1 MQTLYIAEKPD
12 IANAIAGYLWPSG
25 GYKKGTGFYR
35 KDDTIVSWAIGHLL
49 ELATPEAYDRRYA
62 RWIHYRIFPQVW
74 QHKVITRSAAQFKV
88 LAGLLKTADVVVHAG
103 DPDREGQLL
112 IEEILRY
119 CNYRGSVRRLLINAK
134 DDVSMKRAFESIE
147 DNANYENL
155 YAAGLA
161 REQADWLV
169 GINLTR
175 CYTTNA
181 SKFSPGAVWNI
192 GRVKV
197 PTLALVVNR
206 EKEIRNFTVRK
217 YYELQAAFTKE
228 GIRFTALWQ
237 PEEEKIAKMAQRVA
251 PDHAE
256 AGLNVNGVA
265 KEAAAVANE
274 DKANKSSDATG
285 LIFDEEG
292 RLSDRQIA
300 EAVREKVLPADG
312 IVQKVTRKKGTEAPS
327 LPYSLD
333 TLQVE
338 ANARFGISPKLT
350 LSTVQ
355 SLYEKK
361 FVSYPRSDCNYI
373 PRAQH
378 KDAPRILKKLATRN
392 VKGAEK
398 ADPKLYSRAWND
410 KKVTAH
416 HAIIPTGEI
425 PQQLSATE
433 EKIYN
438 MIAERYVMQFYPPCE
453 FETITFEILLA
464 DELFKGSGKVILKPG
479 FKAVFGGH
487 GKAKG
492 NKGTVPYGISG
503 DGPADKNEATSSAPD
518 QSALLSE
525 GIAPSSAKS
534 KRKTAARDDGGQ
546 ESDKEKEEE
555 NFSLPNLTKGENLG
569 KPDAVDLL
577 EKETKPPK
585 RFTEG
590 TLLAAMAN
598 IYRFMDP
605 KNPNREKLKEV
616 KGIGT
621 PATRDTIISELQGIR
636 GNKQT
641 RMPFMEKVKK
651 ELVPTELGFR
661 LIDNVDASLTKPDT
675 TAEMEF
681 ALAEIAAGEGS
692 VEKFKKDIYDTI
704 DRNITYAEAHQ
715 FPGYELVT
723 CPLCNTGT
731 LMKHFSPKT
740 KKAFFVCANKAC
752 VSPTTG
758 KPVYYDVDK
767 QGQPVLKQPEAAP
780 AKPCT
785 CPVCGKETLNR
796 HYSAKTKQYFYV
808 CDDKTCVSPVTKK
821 TVFYAVDKD
830 GNPVIERCPK
840 DNAILEKKKSRYG
853 FFWACPQC
861 RTIYKD
867 SKGRPDLQNKN

>member
-25 GYKKGTGFYR
+25 GYKKGTGFYC
-35 KDDTIVSWAIGHLL
+35 KDDTIVSWAVGHLL
-49 ELATPEAYDRRYA
+49 ELATPEAYDKRYA
-62 RWIHYRIFPQVW
+62 KWSNYRIFPETW
-74 QHKVITRSAAQFKV
+74 KHEVISRSSAQFNV
-88 LAGLLKTADVVVHAG
+88 LEDLLKTAGLVIHAG

-112 IEEILRY
+112 IEEILHY
-119 CNYRGSVRRLLINAK
+119 CNYKGKVQRLLINAK
-134 DDVSMKRAFESIE
+134 DNVSMKRAFESIE
-147 DNANYENL
+147 DNAKYENL

-206 EKEIRNFTVRK
+206 EKEIRNFKVRK
-217 YYELQAAFTKE
+217 YYELKAAFTKDR
-228 GIRFTALWQ
+228 IKFTALWQ
-237 PEEEKIAKMAQRVA
+237 PDEKKIA
-251 PDHAE
+251 
-256 AGLNVNGVA
+256 L
-265 KEAAAVANE
+265 
-274 DKANKSSDATG
+274 
-285 LIFDEEG
+285 DEEG
-292 RLSDRQIA
+292 RLLDKQTA

-312 IVQKVTRKKGTEAPS
+312 IVQKVTRKKGTEAPP

-338 ANARFGISPKLT
+338 ANARFGISPKQA

-378 KDAPRILKKLATRN
+378 KDALRILRSLASRN
-392 VKGAEK
+392 VRGAAT
-398 ADPKLYSRAWND
+398 ADVSLYSRAWND

-433 EKIYN
+433 EKIYT

-453 FETITFEILLA
+453 FETITFEILLK
-464 DELFKGSGKVILKPG
+464 DELFKGSGKAILKPG
-479 FKAVFGGH
+479 FKAMFTSQS
-487 GKAKG
+487 KK
-492 NKGTVPYGISG
+492 KDT
-503 DGPADKNEATSSAPD
+503 ADTD
-518 QSALLSE
+518 
-525 GIAPSSAKS
+525 
-534 KRKTAARDDGGQ
+534 TD
-546 ESDKEKEEE
+546 EE
-555 NFSLPNLTKGENLG
+555 NLSLPDLVKDENLG

-621 PATRDTIISELQGIR
+621 PATRDTIISELQGVR
-636 GNKQT
+636 AGKQSQ
-641 RMPFMEKVKK
+641 MPFMEKVKK

-661 LIDNVDASLTKPDT
+661 LIDNVDVTLTKPDT

-704 DRNITYAEAHQ
+704 DRNIEYAEAHQ
-715 FPGYELVT
+715 FPGDNLIKCPICQTGNLV
-723 CPLCNTGT
+723 
-731 LMKHFSPKT
+731 KHYSRKT
-740 KKAFFVCANKAC
+740 KKTFFVCDNAAC
-752 VSPTTG
+752 VSPVTG

-767 QGQPVLKQPEAAP
+767 KGQPVLKKKQEETP
-780 AKPCT
+780 AKTFT
-785 CPVCGKETLNR
+785 CPVCGKETLR
-796 HYSAKTKQYFYV
+796 CHYSPKTKQYFYV

-821 TVFYAVDKD
+821 TAYYATDKAGD
-830 GNPVIERCPK
+830 PVIEHCPK

-853 FFWACPQC
+853 YFWACPQC

-867 SKGRPDLQNKN
+867 SKGKPKI

>member
-1 MQTLYIAEKPD
+1 MTERLPIREQEGISDYMQTLYIAEKPD

-25 GYKKGTGFYR
+25 GYKKGTGFYQ
-35 KDDTIVSWAIGHLL
+35 KDDTVVSWAVGHLL

-62 RWIHYRIFPQVW
+62 SWRNYRIFPTVW
-74 QHKVITRSAAQFKV
+74 KHEVIARSAAQFKV
-88 LAGLLKTADVVVHAG
+88 VEKLLKTAGVVVHAG

-112 IEEILRY
+112 IEEILQY
-119 CNYRGSVRRLLINAK
+119 CNYRGEVRRLLINAK
-134 DDVSMKRAFESIE
+134 DDVSMKRAFASVE
-147 DNANYENL
+147 DNAKFENL

-175 CYTTNA
+175 CYTPCA
-181 SKFSPGAVWNI
+181 SQFSPGAVWNI

-206 EKEIRNFTVRK
+206 EKEIRNFKVRK
-217 YYELQAAFTKE
+217 YYELKAAFTKD
-228 GIRFTALWQ
+228 GIQFFAKWQ
-237 PEEEKIAKMAQRVA
+237 PDEEKIAEMARCVTSGHTDA
-251 PDHAE
+251 A
-256 AGLNVNGVA
+256 NG
-265 KEAAAVANE
+265 AN
-274 DKANKSSDATG
+274 DPV
-285 LIFDEEG
+285 FDEDG
-292 RLSDRQIA
+292 RLLDKSIA

-312 IVQKVTRKKGTEAPS
+312 IVQKVTRKKGTEAPP

-338 ANARFGISPKLT
+338 ANARFGISPRLA

-373 PRAQH
+373 PWAQH
-378 KDAPRILKKLATRN
+378 KDAPRILNRLVSRN
-392 VKGAEK
+392 VRGAEQ
-398 ADPKLYSRAWND
+398 ANPALRSRAWND

-433 EKIYN
+433 EKIYT
-438 MIAERYVMQFYPPCE
+438 MIAERYVMQFYLPCE

-479 FKAVFGGH
+479 FKAVFGRQEKAPAAG
-487 GKAKG
+487 GK
-492 NKGTVPYGISG
+492 NVPTDESS
-503 DGPADKNEATSSAPD
+503 EAEY
-518 QSALLSE
+518 L
-525 GIAPSSAKS
+525 
-534 KRKTAARDDGGQ
+534 
-546 ESDKEKEEE
+546 
-555 NFSLPNLTKGENLG
+555 FLPELGKGENLG
-569 KPDAVDLL
+569 KPDTVDLL

-636 GNKQT
+636 NNKKTQ
-641 RMPFMEKVKK
+641 MPFMEKVKK
-651 ELVPTELGFR
+651 ELVPTEVGFQ
-661 LIDNVDASLTKPDT
+661 LIDNVDVTLTKPDT

-681 ALAEIAAGEGS
+681 ALTEIAMGEGDID
-692 VEKFKKDIYDTI
+692 KFRQDICDTI
-704 DRNITYAEAHQ
+704 DRNIAYAEAHQ
-715 FPGYELVT
+715 FPGYKMEK
-723 CPLCNTGT
+723 CPLCKTGN
-731 LMKHFSPKT
+731 LVKHFSRKT
-740 KKAFFVCANKAC
+740 KKAFFVCDNPVC
-752 VSPTTG
+752 VSPVTG

-767 QGQPVLKQPEAAP
+767 NGQPVMKQKEETP
-780 AKPCT
+780 ARPCT

-796 HYSAKTKQYFYV
+796 HYSQKTKQYFYV
-808 CDDKTCVSPVTKK
+808 CDDKKCVSPVTGK
-821 TVFYAVDKD
+821 TIYYAADKE
-830 GNPVIERCPK
+830 GNPVIECCPK
-840 DNAILEKKKSRYG
+840 DGEILEKKKSKYG
-853 FFWACPQC
+853 FFWACPKC

-867 SKGRPDLQNKN
+867 SKGKPDLKSAKK

>member
-12 IANAIAGYLWPSG
+12 IAKAIADYLWPSG
-25 GYKKGTGFYR
+25 GYKKGAGFYR
-35 KDDTIVSWAIGHLL
+35 KEDITVSWAVGHLL
-49 ELATPEAYDRRYA
+49 ELATPEAYDKRYA
-62 RWIHYRIFPQVW
+62 RWTNYRIFPAVW
-74 QHKVITRSAAQFKV
+74 QHDVISRSSAQFKV
-88 LAGLLKTADVVVHAG
+88 VAGLLKTADEVIHAG

-112 IEEILRY
+112 IEEILHY
-119 CNYRGSVRRLLINAK
+119 CNYRGKVRRLLINAK

-206 EKEIRNFTVRK
+206 EKEIRNFVVRK
-217 YYELQAAFTKE
+217 YYELKAAFTKE
-228 GIRFTALWQ
+228 GIRFTALWH
-237 PEEEKIAKMAQRVA
+237 PDEKK
-251 PDHAE
+251 
-256 AGLNVNGVA
+256 
-265 KEAAAVANE
+265 
-274 DKANKSSDATG
+274 TG
-285 LIFDEEG
+285 LDEDG
-292 RLSDRQIA
+292 RLLDKQIA
-300 EAVREKVLPADG
+300 ETVRQKVLPADG
-312 IVQKVTRKKGTEAPS
+312 IVLKVTRKKGTEAPP

-338 ANARFGISPKLT
+338 ANARFGISPKLA

-373 PRAQH
+373 PKAQH
-378 KDAPRILKKLATRN
+378 KDAFRILKKLAGRN
-392 VKGAEK
+392 VKGAEQ
-398 ADPKLYSRAWND
+398 ADPKLFSRAWND

-425 PQQLSATE
+425 PLQLSATE
-433 EKIYN
+433 EKIYT

-464 DELFKGSGKVILKPG
+464 DELFKGSGKAILKPG
-479 FKAVFGGH
+479 FKAVFTG
-487 GKAKG
+487 
-492 NKGTVPYGISG
+492 
-503 DGPADKNEATSSAPD
+503 
-518 QSALLSE
+518 QSKKKDASE
-525 GIAPSSAKS
+525 
-534 KRKTAARDDGGQ
+534 TDT
-546 ESDKEKEEE
+546 EEE
-555 NFSLPNLTKGENLG
+555 NLSLPDLVKGENLG

-641 RMPFMEKVKK
+641 QMPFMEKIKK
-651 ELVPTELGFR
+651 ELVPTELGFQ
-661 LIDNVDASLTKPDT
+661 LIDNVDVSLTKPDT

-692 VEKFKKDIYDTI
+692 VEQFRQDIYNTI
-704 DRNITYAEAHQ
+704 DRNITYAEGHQ
-715 FPGYELVT
+715 FPGYELVK
-723 CPLCNTGT
+723 CPLCKTGS
-731 LMKHFSPKT
+731 LVKHFSRKM
-740 KKAFFVCANKAC
+740 KKAFFVCDNPAC
-752 VSPTTG
+752 VSPVTG
-758 KPVYYDVDK
+758 KPVYYDADK
-767 QGQPVLKQPEAAP
+767 NGQPVMKQQEAAP
-780 AKPCT
+780 AKTYT
-785 CPVCGKETLNR
+785 CPVCGKETLNC
-796 HYSAKTKQYFYV
+796 HYSAKTKQHFYV
-808 CDDKTCVSPVTKK
+808 CDDKKCVSPVTKK
-821 TVFYAVDKD
+821 TVFYAVDKT
-830 GNPVIERCPK
+830 GNPVIEHCPK
-840 DNAILEKKKSRYG
+840 DNVVLEKKKSRYG

-861 RTIYKD
+861 KTIYKD
-867 SKGRPDLQNKN
+867 NKGKPKI

>member
-35 KDDTIVSWAIGHLL
+35 KDDTVVSWAVGHLL

-74 QHKVITRSAAQFKV
+74 QHEVITRSAAQFKV

-112 IEEILRY
+112 IEEILHY
-119 CNYRGSVRRLLINAK
+119 CNYRGRVQRLLINAK
-134 DDVSMKRAFESIE
+134 DDVSMKRAFDSIE

-206 EKEIRNFTVRK
+206 EKEIRSFKVRK

-228 GIRFTALWQ
+228 GTRFTALWQ
-237 PEEEKIAKMAQRVA
+237 PDEEKVKL
-251 PDHAE
+251 D
-256 AGLNVNGVA
+256 
-265 KEAAAVANE
+265 
-274 DKANKSSDATG
+274 D
-285 LIFDEEG
+285 EG
-292 RLSDRQIA
+292 RLLDKQIA
-300 EAVREKVLPADG
+300 EAVREKVLPVDG
-312 IVQKVTRKKGTEAPS
+312 IVQKVTRKKGTEAPP

-338 ANARFGISPKLT
+338 ANARFGISPKLA

-373 PRAQH
+373 PWAQH

-392 VKGAEK
+392 VKGAEQ
-398 ADPKLYSRAWND
+398 ADSKLYSRAWND

-433 EKIYN
+433 EKIYT

-479 FKAVFGGH
+479 FKAVFGGQS
-487 GKAKG
+487 KK
-492 NKGTVPYGISG
+492 KTDG
-503 DGPADKNEATSSAPD
+503 DTDT
-518 QSALLSE
+518 Q
-525 GIAPSSAKS
+525 
-534 KRKTAARDDGGQ
+534 
-546 ESDKEKEEE
+546 EE
-555 NFSLPNLTKGENLG
+555 NLSLPNLIQDENLG

-641 RMPFMEKVKK
+641 QMPFMEKVKK

-704 DRNITYAEAHQ
+704 DRNIAYAEAHQ

-723 CPLCNTGT
+723 CPLCKTGN
-731 LMKHFSPKT
+731 LVKHFSPKT
-740 KKAFFVCANKAC
+740 KKAFFVCDNKAC
-752 VSPTTG
+752 VSPVTG

-767 QGQPVLKQPEAAP
+767 NGQPVMKQPEAAP
-780 AKPCT
+780 AKPWT

-796 HYSAKTKQYFYV
+796 HYSSKTKQYFYV
-808 CDDKTCVSPVTKK
+808 CDDKQCVSPVTKK
-821 TVFYAVDKD
+821 TVFYAVDKE

-867 SKGRPDLQNKN
+867 SKGRPNMQNKNS

>member
-35 KDDTIVSWAIGHLL
+35 KDDTIVSWAVGHLL
-49 ELATPEAYDRRYA
+49 ELATPEAYEKRFA
-62 RWIHYRIFPQVW
+62 RWTNYRIFPAVW
-74 QHKVITRSAAQFKV
+74 KHEVIARSAAQFKV
-88 LAGLLKTADVVVHAG
+88 LADLLKTADLVVHAG

-112 IEEILRY
+112 IEEILHY
-119 CNYRGSVRRLLINAK
+119 CNYRGRVQRLLINAK
-134 DDVSMKRAFESIE
+134 DDVSMKRAFETIE
-147 DNANYENL
+147 DNAKYENL

-175 CYTTNA
+175 CYTFNA

-206 EKEIRNFTVRK
+206 EKEIRSFTVRK
-217 YYELQAAFTKE
+217 YYDLKAAFTKDK
-228 GIRFTALWQ
+228 IRFTALWQ
-237 PEEEKIAKMAQRVA
+237 PDEEKIAAVAKKMAENSDVS
-251 PDHAE
+251 E
-256 AGLNVNGVA
+256 NT
-265 KEAAAVANE
+265 
-274 DKANKSSDATG
+274 DATPG
-285 LIFDEEG
+285 TNSSVFDEDG
-292 RLSDRQIA
+292 RLLDRQVA
-300 EAVREKVLPADG
+300 EAVRQKVMPAEG
-312 IVQKVTRKKGTEAPS
+312 IVQKVTRKKGTEAPP

-338 ANARFGISPKLT
+338 ANARFGISPRLA

-361 FVSYPRSDCNYI
+361 YVSYPRSDCNYI

-378 KDAPRILKKLATRN
+378 KDAFRILKKLAGRN
-392 VKGAEK
+392 VRGAEQ
-398 ADPKLYSRAWND
+398 ADPQLFSRAWND

-416 HAIIPTGEI
+416 HAIIPTGES

-433 EKIYN
+433 EKIYT

-453 FETITFEILLA
+453 FETITFEIMLA

-479 FKAVFGGH
+479 FKAVFGRR
-487 GKAKG
+487 
-492 NKGTVPYGISG
+492 
-503 DGPADKNEATSSAPD
+503 DADNENN
-518 QSALLSE
+518 
-525 GIAPSSAKS
+525 
-534 KRKTAARDDGGQ
+534 
-546 ESDKEKEEE
+546 EEE
-555 NFSLPNLTKGENLG
+555 NLSLPDLIKGENLG

-621 PATRDTIISELQGIR
+621 PATRDTIISELQGFR
-636 GNKQT
+636 GNKKAQ
-641 RMPFMEKVKK
+641 MPFMEKVKK
-651 ELVPTELGFR
+651 ELVPTELGFQ
-661 LIDNVDASLTKPDT
+661 LIDNVDVSLTKPDT

-681 ALAEIAAGEGS
+681 TLAEIAAGEGS
-692 VEKFKKDIYDTI
+692 VEQFKKDIYDTI
-704 DRNITYAEAHQ
+704 ERNIEYAEGHQ
-715 FPGYELVT
+715 FPGYNLIK
-723 CPLCNTGT
+723 CPLCKTGT
-731 LMKHFSPKT
+731 LVKHFSRKT
-740 KKAFFVCANKAC
+740 KKAFFVCDNINC
-752 VSPTTG
+752 VSPVTG

-767 QGQPVLKQPEAAP
+767 NGQPVMKQSKEVP
-780 AKPCT
+780 AKTFT
-785 CPVCGKETLNR
+785 CPVCGKETLR
-796 HYSAKTKQYFYV
+796 CHYSPKTKKYFYV
-808 CDDKTCVSPVTKK
+808 CDDKQCVSPETKK
-821 TVFYAVDKD
+821 TVFYEADKE
-830 GNPVIERCPK
+830 GNPIIEHCPK
-840 DNAILEKKKSRYG
+840 DNAILQKCRSRYG
-853 FFWACPQC
+853 YFWACPQC
-861 RTIYKD
+861 KTIYKD
-867 SKGRPDLQNKN
+867 SKGRPKL

>member
-1 MQTLYIAEKPD
+1 MSTLYIAEKPD

-25 GYKKGTGFYR
+25 GYKKGTGFYQ
-35 KDDTIVSWAIGHLL
+35 KDDTVVSWAVGHLL
-49 ELATPEAYDRRYA
+49 ELATPELYDRRYA
-62 RWIHYRIFPQVW
+62 SWRNYRIFPTVW
-74 QHKVITRSAAQFKV
+74 KHEVIARSAAQFKV
-88 LAGLLKTADVVVHAG
+88 LEKLLKTADLVVHAG

-112 IEEILRY
+112 IEEILHY
-119 CNYRGSVRRLLINAK
+119 CNYRGRVQRLLINAK
-134 DDVSMKRAFESIE
+134 DDVSMKRAFASVE
-147 DNANYENL
+147 DNAKYENL

-161 REQADWLV
+161 RQQADWLV

-175 CYTTNA
+175 CYTTYA

-206 EKEIRNFTVRK
+206 EREIRDFKVRK
-217 YYELQAAFTKE
+217 YYELKAAFTKE

-237 PEEEKIAKMAQRVA
+237 PDEEKIVKMAQLVMPGHEKA
-251 PDHAE
+251 A
-256 AGLNVNGVA
+256 NG
-265 KEAAAVANE
+265 AN
-274 DKANKSSDATG
+274 NPV
-285 LIFDEEG
+285 FDEDG
-292 RLSDRQIA
+292 RLLDRSIA

-312 IVQKVTRKKGTEAPS
+312 IVQKVTRKKGTEAPP

-338 ANARFGISPKLT
+338 ANARFGISPKLA

-373 PRAQH
+373 PWAQH
-378 KDAPRILKKLATRN
+378 KDAYRILQKLASRN
-392 VKGAEK
+392 VRGAEE
-398 ADPKLYSRAWND
+398 ADPALRSRAWND

-425 PQQLSATE
+425 PRQLSTTE
-433 EKIYN
+433 EKIYT

-453 FETITFEILLA
+453 FETISFEILLT

-479 FKAVFGGH
+479 FKAVFGKQ
-487 GKAKG
+487 GK
-492 NKGTVPYGISG
+492 TPSG
-503 DGPADKNEATSSAPD
+503 GGETGSDESGEAENTALPELGKN
-518 QSALLSE
+518 
-525 GIAPSSAKS
+525 
-534 KRKTAARDDGGQ
+534 
-546 ESDKEKEEE
+546 
-555 NFSLPNLTKGENLG
+555 ENLG

-636 GNKQT
+636 NNKKSQ
-641 RMPFMEKVKK
+641 MPFMEKVKK
-651 ELVPTELGFR
+651 ELVPTELGFQ
-661 LIDNVDASLTKPDT
+661 LIDNVDVTLTKPDT
-675 TAEMEF
+675 TAEMEY
-681 ALAEIAAGEGS
+681 ALTEIAAGEGS
-692 VEKFKKDIYDTI
+692 ADKFRQGIYDTI
-704 DRNITYAEAHQ
+704 DRNIAYAETHQ
-715 FPGYELVT
+715 FPGYTLEKCPICKTGNLV
-723 CPLCNTGT
+723 
-731 LMKHFSPKT
+731 KHFSRKT
-740 KKAFFVCANKAC
+740 KKAFFVCDNQAC
-752 VSPTTG
+752 VSPVTG

-767 QGQPVLKQPEAAP
+767 NGQPVMKQKEETP
-780 AKPCT
+780 AQT
-785 CPVCGKETLNR
+785 FSCPVCGKETLNR
-796 HYSAKTKQYFYV
+796 HYSQKTKQYFYV
-808 CDDKTCVSPVTKK
+808 CDDKKCVSPVTGK
-821 TVFYAVDKD
+821 TIYYAADKE

-840 DNAILEKKKSRYG
+840 DGEILEKKKSRYG
-853 FFWACPQC
+853 FFWACPGC

-867 SKGRPDLQNKN
+867 SKGKPDLKSAEQK

>member
-1 MQTLYIAEKPD
+1 M
-12 IANAIAGYLWPSG
+12 
-25 GYKKGTGFYR
+25 
-35 KDDTIVSWAIGHLL
+35 
-49 ELATPEAYDRRYA
+49 
-62 RWIHYRIFPQVW
+62 
-74 QHKVITRSAAQFKV
+74 
-88 LAGLLKTADVVVHAG
+88 LKTADVVVHAG

-112 IEEILRY
+112 IEEILHY
-119 CNYRGSVRRLLINAK
+119 CNYRGRVQRLLINAK

-206 EKEIRNFTVRK
+206 EKEIRSFTVRK

-237 PEEEKIAKMAQRVA
+237 P
-251 PDHAE
+251 D
-256 AGLNVNGVA
+256 
-265 KEAAAVANE
+265 E
-274 DKANKSSDATG
+274 DKVK
-285 LIFDEEG
+285 LDEEG
-292 RLSDRQIA
+292 RLLDKQIA

-312 IVQKVTRKKGTEAPS
+312 IVQKVTRKKGTEAPP

-338 ANARFGISPKLT
+338 ANARFGISPKLA

-373 PRAQH
+373 PWAQH

-392 VKGAEK
+392 VKGAGQ
-398 ADPKLYSRAWND
+398 ADSKLYSKAWND

-425 PQQLSATE
+425 PQQLSTTE
-433 EKIYN
+433 EKIYT

-479 FKAVFGGH
+479 FKAVFGGQ
-487 GKAKG
+487 GKAAVNRK
-492 NKGTVPYGISG
+492 TVL
-503 DGPADKNEATSSAPD
+503 AAKATANNES
-518 QSALLSE
+518 
-525 GIAPSSAKS
+525 KS
-534 KRKTAARDDGGQ
+534 KKSGSDSQEDGDLNSNGN
-546 ESDKEKEEE
+546 ENEE
-555 NFSLPNLTKGENLG
+555 NETENLSLPNLIKGENLG
-569 KPDAVDLL
+569 NPDAVDLL

-641 RMPFMEKVKK
+641 QMPFMEKVKK

-704 DRNITYAEAHQ
+704 DRNITYAETHQ

-723 CPLCNTGT
+723 CPICKTGN
-731 LMKHFSPKT
+731 LVKHFSPKT
-740 KKAFFVCANKAC
+740 KKAFFVCDNKAC

-767 QGQPVLKQPEAAP
+767 NGQPVMKQPEVAP

-796 HYSAKTKQYFYV
+796 HYSSKTKQYFYV
-808 CDDKTCVSPVTKK
+808 CDDKQCVSPVTKK
-821 TVFYAVDKD
+821 TVFYAVDKE

-867 SKGRPDLQNKN
+867 SKGRPNLQTKGDAD

>member
-1 MQTLYIAEKPD
+1 MK
-12 IANAIAGYLWPSG
+12 
-25 GYKKGTGFYR
+25 
-35 KDDTIVSWAIGHLL
+35 
-49 ELATPEAYDRRYA
+49 
-62 RWIHYRIFPQVW
+62 
-74 QHKVITRSAAQFKV
+74 SAAR
-88 LAGLLKTADVVVHAG
+88 LYL
-103 DPDREGQLL
+103 RQLL
-112 IEEILRY
+112 IDEILHY
-119 CNYRGSVRRLLINAK
+119 CNYRGKVRRLLINAK

-206 EKEIRNFTVRK
+206 EKEIRDFVVRK
-217 YYELQAAFTKE
+217 YYELKAVFTKE
-228 GIRFTALWQ
+228 GTRFTALWQ
-237 PEEEKIAKMAQRVA
+237 PDEKKIAL
-251 PDHAE
+251 D
-256 AGLNVNGVA
+256 
-265 KEAAAVANE
+265 E
-274 DKANKSSDATG
+274 D
-285 LIFDEEG
+285 G
-292 RLSDRQIA
+292 RLLDKQIA
-300 EAVREKVLPADG
+300 EAVRQKVLPADG
-312 IVQKVTRKKGTEAPS
+312 IVQKVTRKKGTEAPP

-338 ANARFGISPKLT
+338 ANARFGISPKLA

-373 PRAQH
+373 PKAQH
-378 KDAPRILKKLATRN
+378 KDAFRILKQLTARN
-392 VKGAEK
+392 VRGAEQ
-398 ADPKLYSRAWND
+398 ADPRLFSRAWND

-433 EKIYN
+433 EKIFT

-453 FETITFEILLA
+453 FETISFEIMLV
-464 DELFKGSGKVILKPG
+464 DELFRGSGKVVLKPG
-479 FKAVFGGH
+479 FKAVFAGQS
-487 GKAKG
+487 KK
-492 NKGTVPYGISG
+492 K
-503 DGPADKNEATSSAPD
+503 DTSETD
-518 QSALLSE
+518 
-525 GIAPSSAKS
+525 
-534 KRKTAARDDGGQ
+534 T
-546 ESDKEKEEE
+546 EEE
-555 NFSLPNLTKGENLG
+555 NLSLPNLVKNENLG

-641 RMPFMEKVKK
+641 QMPFMEKIKK
-651 ELVPTELGFR
+651 ELVPTELGFQ
-661 LIDNVDASLTKPDT
+661 LIDNVDVSLTKPDT

-692 VEKFKKDIYDTI
+692 VEQFRQDIYNTI
-704 DRNITYAEAHQ
+704 DRNITYAEGHQ
-715 FPGYELVT
+715 FPGYKLVK
-723 CPLCNTGT
+723 CPLCKTGWGSI
-731 LMKHFSPKT
+731 FQ
-740 KKAFFVCANKAC
+740 
-752 VSPTTG
+752 G
-758 KPVYYDVDK
+758 KQRK
-767 QGQPVLKQPEAAP
+767 RSL
-780 AKPCT
+780 
-785 CPVCGKETLNR
+785 
-796 HYSAKTKQYFYV
+796 SATIR
-808 CDDKTCVSPVTKK
+808 P
-821 TVFYAVDKD
+821 
-830 GNPVIERCPK
+830 
-840 DNAILEKKKSRYG
+840 
-853 FFWACPQC
+853 ACPRLRVNRSTMTQIKTGS
-861 RTIYKD
+861 R
-867 SKGRPDLQNKN
+867 

>member
-25 GYKKGTGFYR
+25 GYKKGTGFYQ
-35 KDDTIVSWAIGHLL
+35 KDDTVVSWAVGHLL

-62 RWIHYRIFPQVW
+62 RWKNYRIFPAVW
-74 QHKVITRSAAQFKV
+74 KHEVITRSAAQLKV
-88 LAGLLKTADVVVHAG
+88 LEGLLKTADLVVHAG

-112 IEEILRY
+112 IEEILHY
-119 CNYRGSVRRLLINAK
+119 CNYRGRVQRLLINAK

-206 EKEIRNFTVRK
+206 EKEIRNFKVRK

-237 PEEEKIAKMAQRVA
+237 PDEEKAAT
-251 PDHAE
+251 
-256 AGLNVNGVA
+256 VA
-265 KEAAAVANE
+265 KNLVTERAVSEQKGTAG
-274 DKANKSSDATG
+274 DAGT
-285 LIFDEEG
+285 LMFDEEG
-292 RLSDRQIA
+292 RLLNKQIA

-312 IVQKVTRKKGTEAPS
+312 IVQKVTRKKGTEAPP

-338 ANARFGISPKLT
+338 ANARFGISPKLA

-373 PRAQH
+373 PWTQH

-392 VKGAEK
+392 VKCAEK
-398 ADPKLYSRAWND
+398 ADSKLYSKAWND

-433 EKIYN
+433 EKIYT

-479 FKAVFGGH
+479 FKAVFGGQ
-487 GKAKG
+487 KKG
-492 NKGTVPYGISG
+492 A
-503 DGPADKNEATSSAPD
+503 DADKNETEA
-518 QSALLSE
+518 Q
-525 GIAPSSAKS
+525 
-534 KRKTAARDDGGQ
+534 
-546 ESDKEKEEE
+546 EE
-555 NFSLPNLTKGENLG
+555 NLALPNLIKGENLG

-605 KNPNREKLKEV
+605 KNPNRDKLKEV

-641 RMPFMEKVKK
+641 QMPFMEKVKK
-651 ELVPTELGFR
+651 ELVPTELGFQ
-661 LIDNVDASLTKPDT
+661 LIDNVDVSLTKPDT

-692 VEKFKKDIYDTI
+692 VVKFKQDIYDTI
-704 DRNITYAEAHQ
+704 DRNIAYAEAHQ

-723 CPLCNTGT
+723 CPLCKTGN
-731 LMKHFSPKT
+731 LVKHFSLKT
-740 KKAFFVCANKAC
+740 KKAFFVCDNKAC

-767 QGQPVLKQPEAAP
+767 NGQPVLKQPEAEP
-780 AKPCT
+780 AKTCI

-796 HYSAKTKQYFYV
+796 HYSSKTKQYFYV
-808 CDDKTCVSPVTKK
+808 CDDKQCVSPVTKK
-821 TVFYAVDKD
+821 TVFYAVDKE

-867 SKGRPDLQNKN
+867 SKGRPNLQTKNS

>member
-35 KDDTIVSWAIGHLL
+35 KDDTVVSWAVGHLL
-49 ELATPEAYDRRYA
+49 ELATPEAYDKRYA
-62 RWIHYRIFPQVW
+62 NWKNYRIFPAVW
-74 QHKVITRSAAQFKV
+74 KHEVISRSSAQFKV
-88 LAGLLKTADVVVHAG
+88 VAGLLKTADVVVHAG

-112 IEEILRY
+112 IEEILHY
-119 CNYRGSVRRLLINAK
+119 CNYRGRVQRLLINAK
-134 DDVSMKRAFESIE
+134 DDVSMKRAFETIE
-147 DNANYENL
+147 DNAKYENL

-161 REQADWLV
+161 RQQADWLV

-175 CYTTNA
+175 CYTTYA

-206 EKEIRNFTVRK
+206 EKEILNFKVRK
-217 YYELQAAFTKE
+217 YYELKAAFTKDK
-228 GIRFTALWQ
+228 IRFTALWQ
-237 PEEEKIAKMAQRVA
+237 PDEEKIVEMAQLVT
-251 PDHAE
+251 PGHE
-256 AGLNVNGVA
+256 
-265 KEAAAVANE
+265 KAANNAN
-274 DKANKSSDATG
+274 N
-285 LIFDEEG
+285 LVFDEEG
-292 RLSDRQIA
+292 RLLDKGIA

-312 IVQKVTRKKGTEAPS
+312 IVQKVTRKKGTEAPP

-338 ANARFGISPKLT
+338 ANARFGISPKLA

-373 PRAQH
+373 PWAQH
-378 KDAPRILKKLATRN
+378 KDAPRILRKLASRS
-392 VKGAEK
+392 VRGAEQ
-398 ADPKLYSRAWND
+398 ADPALRSRAWND

-433 EKIYN
+433 EKIYT

-464 DELFKGSGKVILKPG
+464 DELFKGNGKVILKPG
-479 FKAVFGGH
+479 FKAVFGSR
-487 GKAKG
+487 KSE
-492 NKGTVPYGISG
+492 TE
-503 DGPADKNEATSSAPD
+503 NE
-518 QSALLSE
+518 
-525 GIAPSSAKS
+525 G
-534 KRKTAARDDGGQ
+534 
-546 ESDKEKEEE
+546 E
-555 NFSLPNLTKGENLG
+555 NLSLPNLVKGENLG
-569 KPDAVDLL
+569 RPDAVDLL

-636 GNKQT
+636 NNKKTQ
-641 RMPFMEKVKK
+641 MPFMEKEKK
-651 ELVPTELGFR
+651 ELVPTELGFQ
-661 LIDNVDASLTKPDT
+661 LIDNVDVTLTKPDT

-681 ALAEIAAGEGS
+681 ALTEIAMGKGS
-692 VEKFKKDIYDTI
+692 VEKFTQEIYDTI
-704 DRNITYAEAHQ
+704 DRNIAYAGAHQ
-715 FPGYELVT
+715 FPGYKMVT
-723 CPLCNTGT
+723 CPLCKTGH
-731 LMKHFSPKT
+731 LAKHFSLKT
-740 KKAFFVCANKAC
+740 KKAFFVCDNKDC
-752 VSPTTG
+752 VSPVTG

-767 QGQPVLKQPEAAP
+767 NGQPVMKQKEEMP
-780 AKPCT
+780 AKPFV
-785 CPVCGKETLNR
+785 CPVCGKETLKR

-808 CDDKTCVSPVTKK
+808 CDDKKCVSPVTKK
-821 TVFYAVDKD
+821 TVFYAVDKE

-840 DNAILEKKKSRYG
+840 DQAVLEKKKSRYG

-861 RTIYKD
+861 KTIYKD
-867 SKGRPDLQNKN
+867 NKGKPKL

>member
-25 GYKKGTGFYR
+25 GYKKGIGFYR
-35 KDDTIVSWAIGHLL
+35 KDDTVVSWAVGHLL
-49 ELATPEAYDRRYA
+49 ELATPEAYDKRYA
-62 RWIHYRIFPQVW
+62 SWKHYRIFPAAW
-74 QHKVITRSAAQFKV
+74 KHEVIARSGAQFNV

-112 IEEILRY
+112 IEEILHY
-119 CNYRGSVRRLLINAK
+119 CGYQGKVQRLLINAK
-134 DDVSMKRAFESIE
+134 DDVSMKRAFASVE
-147 DNANYENL
+147 DNAKYENL

-161 REQADWLV
+161 RQQADWLV

-175 CYTTNA
+175 CYTTCA
-181 SKFSPGAVWNI
+181 SRYSPGAVWNI

-206 EKEIRNFTVRK
+206 EKEIRNFKVRQ
-217 YYELQAAFTKE
+217 YYELKAAFTKE
-228 GIRFTALWQ
+228 GVRFSALWQ
-237 PEEEKIAKMAQRVA
+237 PDEKRTA
-251 PDHAE
+251 
-256 AGLNVNGVA
+256 L
-265 KEAAAVANE
+265 
-274 DKANKSSDATG
+274 
-285 LIFDEEG
+285 DEEG
-292 RLSDRQIA
+292 RLLDKQIA

-312 IVQKVTRKKGTEAPS
+312 IVRKVTRKKGTEAPP

-338 ANARFGISPKLT
+338 ANARFGISPGLA

-378 KDAPRILKKLATRN
+378 KDAYRILQKLASRS
-392 VKGAEK
+392 VRGAEQ
-398 ADPKLYSRAWND
+398 ADPALRSRAWND

-425 PQQLSATE
+425 PSQLSATE

-453 FETITFEILLA
+453 FETISLEIMLT

-479 FKAVFGGH
+479 FKAVFGRQEKASPAGA
-487 GKAKG
+487 GKGAA
-492 NKGTVPYGISG
+492 TDESS
-503 DGPADKNEATSSAPD
+503 EAENL
-518 QSALLSE
+518 ALPGLV
-525 GIAPSSAKS
+525 
-534 KRKTAARDDGGQ
+534 
-546 ESDKEKEEE
+546 
-555 NFSLPNLTKGENLG
+555 KGENLG

-577 EKETKPPK
+577 EKETRPPK

-636 GNKQT
+636 NNKKTQ
-641 RMPFMEKVKK
+641 MPFMEKEKK
-651 ELVPTELGFR
+651 ELVPTELGFQ
-661 LIDNVDASLTKPDT
+661 LIDNVDVTLTKPDT
-675 TAEMEF
+675 TAEMEY
-681 ALAEIAAGEGS
+681 ALTEISQGEGS
-692 VEKFKKDIYDTI
+692 VEKFTREIYDTI
-704 DRNITYAEAHQ
+704 NRNIAYAETHQ
-715 FPGYELVT
+715 FPGYVMVQ
-723 CPLCNTGT
+723 CPLCKTGN
-731 LMKHFSPKT
+731 LVKHFSLKT
-740 KKAFFVCANKAC
+740 KKAFFVCDNRAC
-752 VSPTTG
+752 VSPVTG

-767 QGQPVLKQPEAAP
+767 NGQPVMKRAEDTP

-796 HYSAKTKQYFYV
+796 HYSRKTKQYFYV
-808 CDDKTCVSPVTKK
+808 CDDKKCVSPVTKK
-821 TVFYAVDKD
+821 TVYYAVDKE
-830 GNPVIERCPK
+830 GNPVIERCPE
-840 DNAILEKKKSRYG
+840 DNAVLEKKKSRYG
-853 FFWACPQC
+853 FFWVCPQC
-861 RTIYKD
+861 RKIYKD
-867 SKGRPDLQNKN
+867 SKGKPKL

>member
-25 GYKKGTGFYR
+25 DYKKSTGFYR
-35 KDDTIVSWAIGHLL
+35 KGETVVSWAVGHLL
-49 ELATPEAYDRRYA
+49 ELAAPEEYDKRYS
-62 RWIHYRIFPQVW
+62 RWSHYRIFPEVW
-74 QHKVITRSAAQFKV
+74 KHKVISRSAAQFKV
-88 LAGLLKTADVVVHAG
+88 VESLLKTADIVVHAG

-119 CNYRGSVRRLLINAK
+119 CNYRGRVMRLLINAK
-134 DDVSMKRAFESIE
+134 DDVSMKRAFASIE
-147 DNANYENL
+147 NNTKYESL

-175 CYTTNA
+175 CYTQHA

-206 EKEIRNFTVRK
+206 EKEIRNFRVRK
-217 YYELQAAFTKE
+217 YYELKAAFTKE
-228 GIRFTALWQ
+228 GIPFTALWR
-237 PEEEKIAKMAQRVA
+237 PDEEKIK
-251 PDHAE
+251 
-256 AGLNVNGVA
+256 L
-265 KEAAAVANE
+265 
-274 DKANKSSDATG
+274 
-285 LIFDEEG
+285 DEEG
-292 RLSDRQIA
+292 RLLDKSIA
-300 EAVREKVLPADG
+300 EAVQEKVQSADG
-312 IVQKVTRKKGTEAPS
+312 IVGKVSRKRGTESPP

-338 ANARFGISPKLT
+338 ANARFGISPKSA

-361 FVSYPRSDCNYI
+361 YVSYPRSDCNYI
-373 PRAQH
+373 PKAQH
-378 KDAPRILKKLATRN
+378 RDAPSILKKLAARN
-392 VKGAEK
+392 IRGAEQ
-398 ADPKLYSRAWND
+398 ADAALFSRAWND

-433 EKIYN
+433 EKIYT

-453 FETITFEILLA
+453 FETITFEIMLT
-464 DELFKGSGKVILKPG
+464 DELFRGSGKIILKPG
-479 FKAVFGGH
+479 FRAVLKAGGNLNSDRD
-487 GKAKG
+487 G
-492 NKGTVPYGISG
+492 NGENGT
-503 DGPADKNEATSSAPD
+503 
-518 QSALLSE
+518 
-525 GIAPSSAKS
+525 
-534 KRKTAARDDGGQ
+534 
-546 ESDKEKEEE
+546 E
-555 NFSLPNLTKGENLG
+555 NLSLPELVQGENLG
-569 KPDAVDLL
+569 KPDAVELL

-605 KNPNREKLKEV
+605 KNPNRDKLKEV

-651 ELVPTELGFR
+651 ELVPTELGFQ
-661 LIDNVDASLTKPDT
+661 LIDNVDVSLTKPDT

-681 ALAEIAAGEGS
+681 ALSEIAAGEGS
-692 VEKFKKDIYDTI
+692 VEKFRQDIFATV
-704 DRNITYAEAHQ
+704 DRNIAYAQTHQ
-715 FPGYELVT
+715 FPGYKMEK
-723 CPLCNTGT
+723 CPLCKTGN
-731 LMKHFSPKT
+731 LVKHFSPKT
-740 KKAFFVCANKAC
+740 KKLFFVCDNKAC
-752 VSPTTG
+752 VSPATG
-758 KPVYYDVDK
+758 KPVYYDADK
-767 QGQPVLKQPEAAP
+767 NGNPVLKPEKPMP
-780 AKPCT
+780 AKPFT
-785 CPVCGKETLNR
+785 CPLCGNETLNC

-808 CDDKTCVSPVTKK
+808 CDDKKCVSPVTKK
-821 TVFYAVDKD
+821 AVYYPVDQK
-830 GNPVIERCPK
+830 GEPVIRRCP
-840 DNAILEKKKSRYG
+840 DDQTVLEKKKSRYG
-853 FFWACPQC
+853 FFWVCPQC

-867 SKGRPDLQNKN
+867 VKGQPDLKK

>member
-25 GYKKGTGFYR
+25 GYKKGTGFYQ
-35 KDDTIVSWAIGHLL
+35 KDDTVVSWAVGHLL
-49 ELATPEAYDRRYA
+49 ELATPEAYDKRYA
-62 RWIHYRIFPQVW
+62 SWKHYRIFPAAW
-74 QHKVITRSAAQFKV
+74 KHEVIARSGAQFNV

-112 IEEILRY
+112 IEEILHY
-119 CNYRGSVRRLLINAK
+119 CGYQGKVQRLLINAK
-134 DDVSMKRAFESIE
+134 DDVSMKRAFASVE
-147 DNANYENL
+147 DNAKYENL

-161 REQADWLV
+161 RQQADWLV

-175 CYTTNA
+175 CYTTCA
-181 SKFSPGAVWNI
+181 SRYSPGAVWNI

-206 EKEIRNFTVRK
+206 EKEIRNFKVRQ
-217 YYELQAAFTKE
+217 YYELKAAFTKE
-228 GIRFTALWQ
+228 GVRFSALWQ
-237 PEEEKIAKMAQRVA
+237 PDEKRTA
-251 PDHAE
+251 
-256 AGLNVNGVA
+256 L
-265 KEAAAVANE
+265 
-274 DKANKSSDATG
+274 
-285 LIFDEEG
+285 DEEG
-292 RLSDRQIA
+292 RLLDKQIA

-312 IVQKVTRKKGTEAPS
+312 IVRKVTRKKGTEAPP

-338 ANARFGISPKLT
+338 ANARFGISPGLA

-378 KDAPRILKKLATRN
+378 KDAYRILQKLASRS
-392 VKGAEK
+392 VRGAEQ
-398 ADPKLYSRAWND
+398 ADPALRSRAWND

-425 PQQLSATE
+425 PSQLSATE

-453 FETITFEILLA
+453 FETISLEIMLT

-479 FKAVFGGH
+479 FKAVFGRQEKASPAGA
-487 GKAKG
+487 GKGAA
-492 NKGTVPYGISG
+492 TDESS
-503 DGPADKNEATSSAPD
+503 EAENL
-518 QSALLSE
+518 ALPGLV
-525 GIAPSSAKS
+525 
-534 KRKTAARDDGGQ
+534 
-546 ESDKEKEEE
+546 
-555 NFSLPNLTKGENLG
+555 KGENLG

-577 EKETKPPK
+577 EKETRPPK

-636 GNKQT
+636 NNKKTQ
-641 RMPFMEKVKK
+641 MPFMEKEKK
-651 ELVPTELGFR
+651 ELVPTELGFQ
-661 LIDNVDASLTKPDT
+661 LIDNVDVTLTKPDT
-675 TAEMEF
+675 TAEMEY
-681 ALAEIAAGEGS
+681 ALTEISQGEGS
-692 VEKFKKDIYDTI
+692 VEKFTREIYDTI
-704 DRNITYAEAHQ
+704 NRNIAYAETHQ
-715 FPGYELVT
+715 FPGYVMVQ
-723 CPLCNTGT
+723 CPLCKTGN
-731 LMKHFSPKT
+731 LVKHFSLKT
-740 KKAFFVCANKAC
+740 KKAFFVCDNRTC
-752 VSPTTG
+752 VSPVTG

-767 QGQPVLKQPEAAP
+767 NGQPVMKRAEDTP

-796 HYSAKTKQYFYV
+796 HYSRKTKQYFYV
-808 CDDKTCVSPVTKK
+808 CDDKKCVSPVTKK
-821 TVFYAVDKD
+821 TVYYAVDKE
-830 GNPVIERCPK
+830 GNPVIERCPE
-840 DNAILEKKKSRYG
+840 DNAVLEKKKSRYG
-853 FFWACPQC
+853 FFWVCPQC
-861 RTIYKD
+861 RKIYKD
-867 SKGRPDLQNKN
+867 SKGKPKL

>member
-12 IANAIAGYLWPSG
+12 IATAIAGYLWPSG
-25 GYKKGTGFYR
+25 GYKKGTGFYQ
-35 KDDTIVSWAIGHLL
+35 KDDTVVSWAVGHLL
-49 ELATPEAYDRRYA
+49 ELATPEAYDKRYA
-62 RWIHYRIFPQVW
+62 NWKNYRIFPAVW
-74 QHKVITRSAAQFKV
+74 KHEVITRSAAQFKV
-88 LAGLLKTADVVVHAG
+88 VAGLLKTADVVVHAG

-112 IEEILRY
+112 IEEILHY
-119 CNYRGSVRRLLINAK
+119 CNYRGRVQRLLINAK
-134 DDVSMKRAFESIE
+134 DDLSMRRAFASVE
-147 DNANYENL
+147 DNAKYENL

-161 REQADWLV
+161 RQQADWLV

-175 CYTTNA
+175 CYTTYA

-206 EKEIRNFTVRK
+206 EKEIRDFKVRK
-217 YYELQAAFTKE
+217 YYELKAAFTKE

-237 PEEEKIAKMAQRVA
+237 PDEEKIAAT
-251 PDHAE
+251 
-256 AGLNVNGVA
+256 A
-265 KEAAAVANE
+265 KSIADCSLDSSLTKADVANA
-274 DKANKSSDATG
+274 DIATAG
-285 LIFDEEG
+285 RPVFDEDG
-292 RLSDRQIA
+292 RLLDKRIA

-312 IVQKVTRKKGTEAPS
+312 IVQKVARKKGTEAPP

-338 ANARFGISPKLT
+338 ANARFGISPKLV

-361 FVSYPRSDCNYI
+361 YVSYPRSDCNYL
-373 PRAQH
+373 PWTQH
-378 KDAPRILKKLATRN
+378 KDATRILKKLASRN
-392 VKGAEK
+392 VRGAEQ
-398 ADPKLYSRAWND
+398 ADPTLRSRAWND

-438 MIAERYVMQFYPPCE
+438 MIAERYVMQFYAPCE

-479 FKAVFGGH
+479 FKAVFGRQE
-487 GKAKG
+487 KAPTDG
-492 NKGTVPYGISG
+492 GRNGSG
-503 DGPADKNEATSSAPD
+503 DESSEA
-518 QSALLSE
+518 E
-525 GIAPSSAKS
+525 N
-534 KRKTAARDDGGQ
+534 TA
-546 ESDKEKEEE
+546 
-555 NFSLPNLTKGENLG
+555 LPNLVKGENLG
-569 KPDAVDLL
+569 RPDAVDLL

-605 KNPNREKLKEV
+605 QNPNREKLKEV

-636 GNKQT
+636 NNKKTQ
-641 RMPFMEKVKK
+641 MPFMEKVKK
-651 ELVPTELGFR
+651 ELVPTELGFQ
-661 LIDNVDASLTKPDT
+661 LIDNVDVTLTKPDT

-681 ALAEIAAGEGS
+681 ALTEIAMGEGS
-692 VEKFKKDIYDTI
+692 VDKFTQEIYDTI
-704 DRNITYAEAHQ
+704 DRNIAYAEAHQ
-715 FPGYELVT
+715 FPGYKMEK
-723 CPLCNTGT
+723 CPLCKTGN
-731 LMKHFSPKT
+731 LVKHFSRKT
-740 KKAFFVCANKAC
+740 KKAFYVCDNKAC
-752 VSPTTG
+752 VSPATG

-767 QGQPVLKQPEAAP
+767 DGKPVIKKAEETP
-780 AKPCT
+780 AKT
-785 CPVCGKETLNR
+785 FACPICGKETLKR

-808 CDDKTCVSPVTKK
+808 CDDKKCVSPVTGK
-821 TVFYAVDKD
+821 TIYYAADKE
-830 GNPVIERCPK
+830 GNPVIEHCPE

-861 RTIYKD
+861 RKIYKD
-867 SKGRPDLQNKN
+867 SKGKPKL

>member
-12 IANAIAGYLWPSG
+12 IANAIADYLWPSG
-25 GYKKGTGFYR
+25 GYKKCTGYYR
-35 KDDTIVSWAIGHLL
+35 KDDTIVSWAVGHLL
-49 ELATPEAYDRRYA
+49 ELATPEEYEKRYA
-62 RWIHYRIFPQVW
+62 NWKNYRIFPEVW
-74 QHKVITRSAAQFKV
+74 KHDVITKSAAQFKV
-88 LAGLLKTADVVVHAG
+88 VSGLLKTADVVIHAG

-112 IEEILRY
+112 IEEILHY
-119 CNYRGSVRRLLINAK
+119 CNYKGKVQRLLINAK
-134 DDVSMKRAFESIE
+134 DDVSMKRAFETVE
-147 DNANYENL
+147 DNAKYENL

-161 REQADWLV
+161 RQQADWLV

-181 SKFSPGAVWNI
+181 SRFSPGAVWNI

-206 EKEIRNFTVRK
+206 EKEIQSFKVRK
-217 YYELQAAFTKE
+217 YYELKAAFTKE

-237 PEEEKIAKMAQRVA
+237 PDEKKTA
-251 PDHAE
+251 
-256 AGLNVNGVA
+256 L
-265 KEAAAVANE
+265 
-274 DKANKSSDATG
+274 
-285 LIFDEEG
+285 DEEG
-292 RLSDRQIA
+292 RLLDKQVA

-312 IVQKVTRKKGTEAPS
+312 MVQKVTRKKGTEAPP

-338 ANARFGISPKLT
+338 ANARFGISPKQA

-361 FVSYPRSDCNYI
+361 YVSYPRSDCNYI

-378 KDAPRILKKLATRN
+378 KDAFRILDRLASRN
-392 VKGAEK
+392 VRGAAG
-398 ADPKLYSRAWND
+398 ADVSLFSRAWND

-425 PQQLSATE
+425 PMQLSATE
-433 EKIYN
+433 EKIYT

-453 FETITFEILLA
+453 FETITFEIMLA

-479 FKAVFGGH
+479 FKAVFGGQ
-487 GKAKG
+487 GKTTSAG
-492 NKGTVPYGISG
+492 RTTAASSG
-503 DGPADKNEATSSAPD
+503 EEAVVSA
-518 QSALLSE
+518 A
-525 GIAPSSAKS
+525 G
-534 KRKTAARDDGGQ
+534 KRKKATGEDNAQD
-546 ESDKEKEEE
+546 EEAEMQADE
-555 NFSLPNLTKGENLG
+555 NLSLPNLSKGENLG

-605 KNPNREKLKEV
+605 KNPNRDKLKEV

-636 GNKQT
+636 GNRQT
-641 RMPFMEKVKK
+641 QMPFMEKVKK
-651 ELVPTELGFR
+651 ELVPTELGFQ
-661 LIDNVDASLTKPDT
+661 LIDNVDVTLTKPDT

-692 VEKFKKDIYDTI
+692 VKKFRQDVYDTI
-704 DRNITYAEAHQ
+704 DRNIAYAEAHQ
-715 FPGYELVT
+715 FPGYIMEK
-723 CPLCNTGT
+723 CPLCKTGN
-731 LMKHFSPKT
+731 LVKHFSRKT
-740 KKAFFVCANKAC
+740 KKAFFVCDNQAC
-752 VSPTTG
+752 VSPATG

-767 QGQPVLKQPEAAP
+767 NGQPVMKRQEETP
-780 AKPCT
+780 AQTFT

-796 HYSAKTKQYFYV
+796 HYSPKTKQYFYV

-821 TVFYAVDKD
+821 TVFYAVDKE
-830 GNPVIERCPK
+830 GNPVIEHCPQ
-840 DNAILEKKKSRYG
+840 DNAVLEKKKGRYG
-853 FFWACPQC
+853 FFWSCPQC

-867 SKGRPDLQNKN
+867 SKGRPKL

>member
-25 GYKKGTGFYR
+25 GYKKGAGFYQ
-35 KDDTIVSWAIGHLL
+35 KDDTVVSWAVGHLL

-62 RWIHYRIFPQVW
+62 SWKNYRIFPEVW
-74 QHKVITRSAAQFKV
+74 KHEVIARSAAQFKV
-88 LAGLLKTADVVVHAG
+88 LAGLLKKADVVVHAG

-112 IEEILRY
+112 IEEILHY
-119 CNYRGSVRRLLINAK
+119 CGYQGKVQRLLINAK
-134 DDVSMKRAFESIE
+134 DDVSLKRAFASVE
-147 DNANYENL
+147 DNAKYENL
-155 YAAGLA
+155 YTAGLA
-161 REQADWLV
+161 RQQADWLV

-175 CYTTNA
+175 CYTTYA
-181 SKFSPGAVWNI
+181 SRYSPGTVWNI

-206 EKEIRNFTVRK
+206 EKEIRGFRVRK
-217 YYELQAAFTKE
+217 YYELKAAFAKE
-228 GIRFTALWQ
+228 GIRFSAMWQ
-237 PEEEKIAKMAQRVA
+237 PDGKKIGEMARLIMPGREDTADGAKDLV
-251 PDHAE
+251 
-256 AGLNVNGVA
+256 
-265 KEAAAVANE
+265 
-274 DKANKSSDATG
+274 
-285 LIFDEEG
+285 FDEEG
-292 RLSDRQIA
+292 RLLDKQIA

-312 IVQKVTRKKGTEAPS
+312 IVRKVTRKKGTEAPP

-338 ANARFGISPKLT
+338 ANARFGISPRLA
-350 LSTVQ
+350 LSVVQ

-373 PRAQH
+373 PWAQH
-378 KDAPRILKKLATRN
+378 KDAYRILQKLASRS
-392 VKGAEK
+392 VRGAEH
-398 ADPKLYSRAWND
+398 ADPALRSRAWND

-425 PQQLSATE
+425 PRQLSGTE

-453 FETITFEILLA
+453 YETITFEILLA

-479 FKAVFGGH
+479 FKAVFGKQEKPSSSEHVQNALTGE
-487 GKAKG
+487 GA
-492 NKGTVPYGISG
+492 VP
-503 DGPADKNEATSSAPD
+503 A
-518 QSALLSE
+518 
-525 GIAPSSAKS
+525 SAKS
-534 KRKTAARDDGGQ
+534 KKKTAARDDGGP
-546 ESDKEKEEE
+546 EGENDDREEE
-555 NFSLPNLTKGENLG
+555 NLSLPNLIQGEKLG

-577 EKETKPPK
+577 EKETKPPR

-636 GNKQT
+636 NNKKTQ
-641 RMPFMEKVKK
+641 MPFMEKEKK
-651 ELVPTELGFR
+651 ELVPTELGFQ
-661 LIDNVDASLTKPDT
+661 LIDNVDVTLTKPDT
-675 TAEMEF
+675 TAEMEY
-681 ALAEIAAGEGS
+681 ALTEIARGEGS
-692 VEKFKKDIYDTI
+692 VEKFTQEIYATVN
-704 DRNITYAEAHQ
+704 RNIAYAETHQ
-715 FPGYELVT
+715 FPGYAMVK
-723 CPLCNTGT
+723 CPLCKTGN
-731 LMKHFSPKT
+731 LAKHFSLKT
-740 KKAFFVCANKAC
+740 KKAFFVCDNQEC
-752 VSPTTG
+752 VSPVTG

-767 QGQPVLKQPEAAP
+767 NGQPVMKQKEDTP
-780 AKPCT
+780 ARPCA

-796 HYSAKTKQYFYV
+796 HYSAKTKQFFYV
-808 CDDKTCVSPVTKK
+808 CDDKKCVSPVTKK
-821 TVFYAVDKD
+821 TVYYAADKE
-830 GNPVIERCPK
+830 GKPVIEHCPE

-861 RTIYKD
+861 RKIFKD
-867 SKGRPDLQNKN
+867 SKGRPKL

>member
-25 GYKKGTGFYR
+25 GYKKGTGFYQ
-35 KDDTIVSWAIGHLL
+35 KDDTVVSWAVGHLL

-62 RWIHYRIFPQVW
+62 RWIHYRIFPQFW
-74 QHKVITRSAAQFKV
+74 KHEVIARSAAQFKV
-88 LAGLLKTADVVVHAG
+88 VASLLKTADLVIHAG

-112 IEEILRY
+112 IEEILHY
-119 CNYRGSVRRLLINAK
+119 CNYRGRVQRLLINAK

-147 DNANYENL
+147 DNTNYENL

-206 EKEIRNFTVRK
+206 EKEIRSFTVRK

-228 GIRFTALWQ
+228 EIRFTALWQ
-237 PEEEKIAKMAQRVA
+237 PDEEKVK
-251 PDHAE
+251 
-256 AGLNVNGVA
+256 L
-265 KEAAAVANE
+265 
-274 DKANKSSDATG
+274 
-285 LIFDEEG
+285 DEEG
-292 RLSDRQIA
+292 RLLDKQIA
-300 EAVREKVLPADG
+300 EAVRDKVLPADG
-312 IVQKVTRKKGTEAPS
+312 FVQKVTQKKGTEAPP

-338 ANARFGISPKLT
+338 ANARFGISPKLA

-373 PRAQH
+373 PWAQH
-378 KDAPRILKKLATRN
+378 KDAPRILKNLATHN

-398 ADPKLYSRAWND
+398 ADAKLYSRAWND

-416 HAIIPTGEI
+416 HAIIPTGEN

-479 FKAVFGGH
+479 FKAVFGGQS
-487 GKAKG
+487 KK
-492 NKGTVPYGISG
+492 KTDG
-503 DGPADKNEATSSAPD
+503 DTDM
-518 QSALLSE
+518 Q
-525 GIAPSSAKS
+525 
-534 KRKTAARDDGGQ
+534 
-546 ESDKEKEEE
+546 EE
-555 NFSLPNLTKGENLG
+555 NLSLPNLTQGENLG

-605 KNPNREKLKEV
+605 KNPNRDKLKEV

-636 GNKQT
+636 GNKQGQ
-641 RMPFMEKVKK
+641 MPFMEKVKK
-651 ELVPTELGFR
+651 ELVPTELGFQ
-661 LIDNVDASLTKPDT
+661 LIDNVDVSLTKPDT

-692 VEKFKKDIYDTI
+692 VEEFKKAIYDTI
-704 DRNITYAEAHQ
+704 NRNIAYAEKHQ
-715 FPGYELVT
+715 FPGYEMVT
-723 CPLCNTGT
+723 CPLCKTGN
-731 LMKHFSPKT
+731 LVKRFSPKT
-740 KKAFFVCANKAC
+740 KKAFFVCDNKAC
-752 VSPTTG
+752 VSPATG

-767 QGQPVLKQPEAAP
+767 NGQPVMKQPEAAP
-780 AKPCT
+780 AKSFV

-808 CDDKTCVSPVTKK
+808 CGDKGCVSPITKK
-821 TVFYAVDKD
+821 TVFYAVDKE
-830 GNPVIERCPK
+830 GNPVIEHCPK
-840 DNAILEKKKSRYG
+840 DNAILQKCKSRYG
-853 FFWACPQC
+853 FFWACPRC

-867 SKGRPDLQNKN
+867 SKGRPNLQTKKS

>member
-25 GYKKGTGFYR
+25 GYKKGTGFYQ
-35 KDDTIVSWAIGHLL
+35 KGDTVVSWAVGHLL

-74 QHKVITRSAAQFKV
+74 QHEVITRSAAQFKV
-88 LAGLLKTADVVVHAG
+88 VAGLLKTADVVVHAG

-112 IEEILRY
+112 IEEILHY
-119 CNYRGSVRRLLINAK
+119 CNYRGRVQRLLINAK

-155 YAAGLA
+155 YVAGLA

-206 EKEIRNFTVRK
+206 EKEIRNFKVRT
-217 YYELQAAFTKE
+217 YYELKAAFTKE

-237 PEEEKIAKMAQRVA
+237 PDEEKVK
-251 PDHAE
+251 
-256 AGLNVNGVA
+256 L
-265 KEAAAVANE
+265 
-274 DKANKSSDATG
+274 
-285 LIFDEEG
+285 DEEG
-292 RLSDRQIA
+292 RLLEKQIA

-312 IVQKVTRKKGTEAPS
+312 IVQKVTRKKGTEAPP

-338 ANARFGISPKLT
+338 ANARFGISPKLA

-373 PRAQH
+373 PWAQH

-392 VKGAEK
+392 VKGAET
-398 ADPKLYSRAWND
+398 ADSKLYSKAWND

-433 EKIYN
+433 EKIYT

-453 FETITFEILLA
+453 FETITFGILLA
-464 DELFKGSGKVILKPG
+464 DELFEGSGKVILKPG
-479 FKAVFGGH
+479 FKAVFGGQS
-487 GKAKG
+487 KK
-492 NKGTVPYGISG
+492 KTDG
-503 DGPADKNEATSSAPD
+503 DTDT
-518 QSALLSE
+518 Q
-525 GIAPSSAKS
+525 
-534 KRKTAARDDGGQ
+534 
-546 ESDKEKEEE
+546 EE
-555 NFSLPNLTKGENLG
+555 NLSLPNLIKGENLG

-605 KNPNREKLKEV
+605 KNPNRDKMKEV

-636 GNKQT
+636 GNKQAQ
-641 RMPFMEKVKK
+641 MPFMEKVKK
-651 ELVPTELGFR
+651 ELVPTELGFQ
-661 LIDNVDASLTKPDT
+661 LIDNVDVSLTKPDT

-704 DRNITYAEAHQ
+704 DRNIAYAEAHQ

-723 CPLCNTGT
+723 CPICKTGN
-731 LMKHFSPKT
+731 LVKHFSPKT
-740 KKAFFVCANKAC
+740 KKAFFVCDNKAC

-767 QGQPVLKQPEAAP
+767 NGQPVMKQPEAAP
-780 AKPCT
+780 AKACT
-785 CPVCGKETLNR
+785 CPMCGKETLNR
-796 HYSAKTKQYFYV
+796 HYSSKTKQYFYV
-808 CDDKTCVSPVTKK
+808 CDDKQCVSPVTKK
-821 TVFYAVDKD
+821 TVFYAVDKE

-867 SKGRPDLQNKN
+867 SKGRPNLQTKNS

>member
-35 KDDTIVSWAIGHLL
+35 KDDTVVSWAVGHLL

-74 QHKVITRSAAQFKV
+74 QHEVITRSAAQFKV

-112 IEEILRY
+112 IEEILHY
-119 CNYRGSVRRLLINAK
+119 CNYRGRVQRLLINAK
-134 DDVSMKRAFESIE
+134 DDVSMKRAFDSIE

-206 EKEIRNFTVRK
+206 EKEIRSFKVRK

-228 GIRFTALWQ
+228 GTRFTALWQ
-237 PEEEKIAKMAQRVA
+237 PDEEKVKL
-251 PDHAE
+251 D
-256 AGLNVNGVA
+256 
-265 KEAAAVANE
+265 
-274 DKANKSSDATG
+274 D
-285 LIFDEEG
+285 EG
-292 RLSDRQIA
+292 RLLDKQIA
-300 EAVREKVLPADG
+300 EAVREKVLPVDG
-312 IVQKVTRKKGTEAPS
+312 IVQKVTRKKGTEAPP

-338 ANARFGISPKLT
+338 ANARFGISPKLA

-373 PRAQH
+373 PWAQH

-392 VKGAEK
+392 VKGAEQ
-398 ADPKLYSRAWND
+398 ADSKLYSRAWND

-433 EKIYN
+433 EKIYT

-479 FKAVFGGH
+479 FKAVFGGQS
-487 GKAKG
+487 KK
-492 NKGTVPYGISG
+492 KTDG
-503 DGPADKNEATSSAPD
+503 DTDT
-518 QSALLSE
+518 Q
-525 GIAPSSAKS
+525 
-534 KRKTAARDDGGQ
+534 
-546 ESDKEKEEE
+546 EE
-555 NFSLPNLTKGENLG
+555 NLSLPNLIQDENLG

-641 RMPFMEKVKK
+641 QMPFM
-651 ELVPTELGFR
+651 
-661 LIDNVDASLTKPDT
+661 
-675 TAEMEF
+675 
-681 ALAEIAAGEGS
+681 
-692 VEKFKKDIYDTI
+692 
-704 DRNITYAEAHQ
+704 
-715 FPGYELVT
+715 
-723 CPLCNTGT
+723 
-731 LMKHFSPKT
+731 
-740 KKAFFVCANKAC
+740 
-752 VSPTTG
+752 
-758 KPVYYDVDK
+758 
-767 QGQPVLKQPEAAP
+767 
-780 AKPCT
+780 
-785 CPVCGKETLNR
+785 
-796 HYSAKTKQYFYV
+796 
-808 CDDKTCVSPVTKK
+808 
-821 TVFYAVDKD
+821 
-830 GNPVIERCPK
+830 
-840 DNAILEKKKSRYG
+840 
-853 FFWACPQC
+853 
-861 RTIYKD
+861 
-867 SKGRPDLQNKN
+867 

>member
-12 IANAIAGYLWPSG
+12 IAKAIADYLWPSG

-35 KDDTIVSWAIGHLL
+35 KEDIIVSWAVGHLL
-49 ELATPEAYDRRYA
+49 ELATPESYDKRYA
-62 RWIHYRIFPQVW
+62 RWTNYRIFPAIW
-74 QHKVITRSAAQFKV
+74 QHEVIARSSAQFKV
-88 LAGLLKTADVVVHAG
+88 VAGLLNTADEVIHAG

-112 IEEILRY
+112 IDEILHY
-119 CNYRGSVRRLLINAK
+119 CNYRGKVRRLLINAK

-197 PTLALVVNR
+197 PKLALVVKR
-206 EKEIRNFTVRK
+206 EKEIRDFVVRK
-217 YYELQAAFTKE
+217 YYEMKVVLTKE
-228 GIRFTALWQ
+228 ATRFTALCQ
-237 PEEEKIAKMAQRVA
+237 PDEKKIAL
-251 PDHAE
+251 D
-256 AGLNVNGVA
+256 
-265 KEAAAVANE
+265 E
-274 DKANKSSDATG
+274 D
-285 LIFDEEG
+285 G
-292 RLSDRQIA
+292 RLLDKQIA
-300 EAVREKVLPADG
+300 EAVRQKVLPADG
-312 IVQKVTRKKGTEAPS
+312 IVQKVTRKKGTEAPP

-338 ANARFGISPKLT
+338 ANARFGISPKLA

-373 PRAQH
+373 PKAQH
-378 KDAPRILKKLATRN
+378 KDAFRILKQLTARN
-392 VKGAEK
+392 VRGAEQ
-398 ADPKLYSRAWND
+398 ADPRLFSRAWND

-433 EKIYN
+433 EKIFT

-453 FETITFEILLA
+453 FETISFEIMLV
-464 DELFKGSGKVILKPG
+464 DELFRGSGKVVLKPG
-479 FKAVFGGH
+479 FKAVFAGQS
-487 GKAKG
+487 KK
-492 NKGTVPYGISG
+492 K
-503 DGPADKNEATSSAPD
+503 DTSETD
-518 QSALLSE
+518 
-525 GIAPSSAKS
+525 
-534 KRKTAARDDGGQ
+534 T
-546 ESDKEKEEE
+546 EEE
-555 NFSLPNLTKGENLG
+555 NLSLPNLVKNENLG

-621 PATRDTIISELQGIR
+621 PATRDIIISELQGIR

-641 RMPFMEKVKK
+641 QMPFMEKIKK
-651 ELVPTELGFR
+651 ELVPTELGFQ
-661 LIDNVDASLTKPDT
+661 LIDNVDLSLTKPDT
-675 TAEMEF
+675 TAEKEF
-681 ALAEIAAGEGS
+681 ELAAVAAGEGS
-692 VEKFKKDIYDTI
+692 VE
-704 DRNITYAEAHQ
+704 Q
-715 FPGYELVT
+715 
-723 CPLCNTGT
+723 
-731 LMKHFSPKT
+731 
-740 KKAFFVCANKAC
+740 
-752 VSPTTG
+752 
-758 KPVYYDVDK
+758 
-767 QGQPVLKQPEAAP
+767 
-780 AKPCT
+780 
-785 CPVCGKETLNR
+785 
-796 HYSAKTKQYFYV
+796 
-808 CDDKTCVSPVTKK
+808 
-821 TVFYAVDKD
+821 
-830 GNPVIERCPK
+830 
-840 DNAILEKKKSRYG
+840 
-853 FFWACPQC
+853 
-861 RTIYKD
+861 
-867 SKGRPDLQNKN
+867 

>member
-25 GYKKGTGFYR
+25 GYKKSTGFYQ
-35 KDDTIVSWAIGHLL
+35 KDDTVVSWAVGHLL
-49 ELATPEAYDRRYA
+49 ELATPEAYDKRYA

-74 QHKVITRSAAQFKV
+74 KHEVIIRSSAQFKV
-88 LAGLLKTADVVVHAG
+88 VAGLLKTADVVVHAG

-112 IEEILRY
+112 IEEILHF
-119 CNYRGSVRRLLINAK
+119 CNYRGRVQRLLINAK

-206 EKEIRNFTVRK
+206 EKEIRSFKVRK
-217 YYELQAAFTKE
+217 YYELKAAFTKE

-237 PEEEKIAKMAQRVA
+237 PDEEKVK
-251 PDHAE
+251 
-256 AGLNVNGVA
+256 L
-265 KEAAAVANE
+265 
-274 DKANKSSDATG
+274 
-285 LIFDEEG
+285 DEEG
-292 RLSDRQIA
+292 RLLDKQIA

-312 IVQKVTRKKGTEAPS
+312 IVQKVTRKKGTEAPP

-338 ANARFGISPKLT
+338 ANARFGISPKLA

-373 PRAQH
+373 PWAQH

-392 VKGAEK
+392 VKGAEQ
-398 ADPKLYSRAWND
+398 ADAKLYSKAWND

-433 EKIYN
+433 EKIYT

-479 FKAVFGGH
+479 FKAVFGGQ
-487 GKAKG
+487 K
-492 NKGTVPYGISG
+492 
-503 DGPADKNEATSSAPD
+503 
-518 QSALLSE
+518 
-525 GIAPSSAKS
+525 
-534 KRKTAARDDGGQ
+534 
-546 ESDKEKEEE
+546 KETQEE
-555 NFSLPNLTKGENLG
+555 NLSLPNLIKGENLG

-641 RMPFMEKVKK
+641 QMPFMEKVKK
-651 ELVPTELGFR
+651 ELVPTELGFQ
-661 LIDNVDASLTKPDT
+661 LIDNVDVSLTKPDT

-704 DRNITYAEAHQ
+704 NRNIAYAEAHQ
-715 FPGYELVT
+715 FPGYEMVT
-723 CPLCNTGT
+723 CPLCKTGN
-731 LMKHFSPKT
+731 LVKYFSPKT
-740 KKAFFVCANKAC
+740 KKAFFVCDNKAC

-767 QGQPVLKQPEAAP
+767 NGQPVMKQPEAAP
-780 AKPCT
+780 AKACT
-785 CPVCGKETLNR
+785 CPMCGKETLNR
-796 HYSAKTKQYFYV
+796 HYSSKTKQYFYV
-808 CDDKTCVSPVTKK
+808 CDDKQCVSPVTKK
-821 TVFYAVDKD
+821 TVFYAVDKE
-830 GNPVIERCPK
+830 GNPVVERCPK

-867 SKGRPDLQNKN
+867 SKGRPNLQTKNS